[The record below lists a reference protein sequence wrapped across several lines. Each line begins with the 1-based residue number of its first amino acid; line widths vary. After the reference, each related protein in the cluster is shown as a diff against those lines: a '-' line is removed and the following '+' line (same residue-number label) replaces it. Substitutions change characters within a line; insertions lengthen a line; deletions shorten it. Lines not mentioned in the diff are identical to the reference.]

1 MNPVRILLVE
11 DDTMIASGLS
21 YALEAEG
28 YIVAHAKDIA
38 TARQLAAEAPFDL
51 AVLDMQLPDGSGS
64 DILAAVKPAGTAA
77 LFLTVVDD
85 EGVMV
90 QALENGADDY
100 IVKPFRLRE
109 FLARVKTV
117 LRRRTGGT
125 GDTLTV
131 GDVIIHPLKNSVS
144 VHGVPLELTALEYK
158 MLLLFASHPG
168 QTLTRTQ
175 ILDHLWD
182 GAGDF
187 VEDNTLTVCIKRL
200 RQKLGDAAD
209 IETVRGVGYRVAEK
223 KDH

>member
-11 DDTMIASGLS
+11 DDMMIASGLC

-28 YIVAHAKDIA
+28 YTVAHARDVAAAK
-38 TARQLAAEAPFDL
+38 RLAAETTFDL

-64 DILAAVKPAGTAA
+64 DVLAVVKPEGTAV

-90 QALENGADDY
+90 QALESGADDY

-117 LRRRTGGT
+117 LRRNTGGA
-125 GDTLTV
+125 GDALTV
-131 GDVIIHPLKNSVS
+131 GGVTIHWIKNTASAY
-144 VHGVPLELTALEYK
+144 GKPLELTALEYK
-158 MLLLFASHPG
+158 LLLLFASHPG

-175 ILDHLWD
+175 ILNHLWD

-209 IETVRGVGYRVAEK
+209 IETVRGVGYRVAE
-223 KDH
+223 

>member
-11 DDTMIASGLS
+11 DDKMIASGLA

-28 YIVAHAKDIA
+28 YAVEHAGDVAGAKL
-38 TARQLAAEAPFDL
+38 LAAQSSFDL

-64 DILAAVKPAGTAA
+64 DVLSMVKPAGTAV

-90 QALENGADDY
+90 RALENGADDY

-117 LRRRTGGT
+117 LRRHTGGA
-125 GDTLTV
+125 GDTLNV
-131 GDVIIHPLKNSVS
+131 GDVTIHLAKNTAS
-144 VHGVPLELTALEYK
+144 VHGKPLELTALEYK
-158 MLLLFASHPG
+158 LLLLFAAHPG

-187 VEDNTLTVCIKRL
+187 VEDNTLTVCIRRL
-200 RQKLGDAAD
+200 RQKLGGAAN
-209 IETVRGVGYRVAEK
+209 IETIRGVGYRVAE
-223 KDH
+223 

>member
-1 MNPVRILLVE
+1 MKPVHILLVE
-11 DDTMIASGLS
+11 DDTMIASGLR

-28 YIVAHAKDIA
+28 YAVKHAGDVAGAK
-38 TARQLAAEAPFDL
+38 RLAAEEAFDL
-51 AVLDMQLPDGSGS
+51 AVLDMQLPDGSGREV
-64 DILAAVKPAGTAA
+64 LAAVKPGGTAA

-90 QALENGADDY
+90 QALESGADDY

-117 LRRRTGGT
+117 LRRRSGGA

-131 GDVIIHPLKNSVS
+131 GEVVLHPAKNTAT
-144 VHGVPLELTALEYK
+144 VHGEALMLTALEYK
-158 MLLLFASHPG
+158 LLLLFAAHPG
-168 QTLTRTQ
+168 QTLQRAQ

-200 RQKLGDAAD
+200 RQKLSGAAD
-209 IETVRGVGYRVAEK
+209 IETVRGVGYRVAE
-223 KDH
+223 